1 MMRVMV
7 FSLILILALSA
18 VAALIGLIGL
28 TLVVARLSHRLPRG
42 PFPHGEIRMAPE
54 TGRIARALAARLAK
68 AADKN
73 AVQLLT
79 DPVDALAAR
88 LELVAAAEAS
98 LDLQYYIWQ
107 DDIAGALMLGALR
120 AAAARGVRVR
130 LLIDDNGTAGLD
142 RTLAA
147 LDQLPNIEVRLFNPF
162 PIRRARVLG
171 YLSDFRRLNR
181 RMHNK
186 AMIADGRIAILGGRN
201 IGDDYFNDLS
211 SAGLYM
217 DMDVAVAGP
226 VLPQVGRQFD
236 LYWNAPSAIPARVML
251 GGCAEEEARA
261 IVENEELR
269 LCSPDASAY
278 AAAIA
283 SPERGKRILDPDAP
297 NIAAEA
303 QLIYDHPSKIH
314 GLLKGRKLLW
324 EYLIRALGTPTQELV
339 LITPYLVPTRAG
351 VGYLRRIAKAGAKIR
366 VLTNSY
372 AATDVPLVHSGYAHR
387 RKSLLRAGIELYE
400 YAPDAEARLPT
411 RLRPGQFV
419 GSDIRG
425 TSPFSRNKLH
435 AKVFAADRER
445 VFIGS
450 FNFDPRSMRL
460 NTELGLVLV
469 SPEIAAHISDAFR
482 EFFPE
487 RAWRLRLTRTQQLRW
502 SRPGQPVL
510 KREPGVPLTHRI
522 VLWIAQ
528 RLPIEWML

>member
-1 MMRVMV
+1 ME
-7 FSLILILALSA
+7 LALIHILTLSG
-18 VAALIGLIGL
+18 VTALIGLFGL
-28 TLVVARLSHRLPRG
+28 TLLVARLSHRLPRG
-42 PFPHGEIRMAPE
+42 PFPFSEVRVAPE
-54 TGRIARALAARLAK
+54 TGRIARALSARLTQAGE
-68 AADKN
+68 KN
-73 AVQLLT
+73 AIQVLT

-88 LELVAAAEAS
+88 LELVAAAEVS

-107 DDIAGALMLGALR
+107 NDIAGALMLGALR
-120 AAAARGVRVR
+120 AAAARGVEVR
-130 LLIDDNGTAGLD
+130 LLIDDNGTAGMD

-147 LDQLPNIEVRLFNPF
+147 LDQLPNVEVRLFNPF

-211 SAGLYM
+211 SSGLYM
-217 DMDVAVAGP
+217 DMDVTVAGP
-226 VLPQVGRQFD
+226 VLPQVGKQFD
-236 LYWNAPSAIPARVML
+236 LYWNAPAAIPAELML
-251 GGCAEEEARA
+251 GRCEEEEARA
-261 IVENEELR
+261 IVKAEELR
-269 LCSPDASAY
+269 LSAPEASAY
-278 AAAIA
+278 AEAI
-283 SPERGKRILDPDAP
+283 SSRERGNEILDEGTQIV
-297 NIAAEA
+297 IADA
-303 QLIYDHPSKIH
+303 QLLYDHPSKVH

-324 EYLIRALGTPTQELV
+324 EYLVRALGLPTQELV

-351 VGYLRRIAKAGAKIR
+351 VRYLRRIAKAGAKIR

-387 RKSLLRAGIELYE
+387 RKGLLRAGIELYE
-400 YAPDAEARLPT
+400 YAPDAEAQRPT
-411 RLRPGQFV
+411 RLRPGEFV

-435 AKVFAADRER
+435 AKVFAVDRAR

-460 NTELGLVLV
+460 NTELGLVLAA
-469 SPEIAAHISDAFR
+469 PEIAAQISDAFH
-482 EFFPE
+482 EFIPQ